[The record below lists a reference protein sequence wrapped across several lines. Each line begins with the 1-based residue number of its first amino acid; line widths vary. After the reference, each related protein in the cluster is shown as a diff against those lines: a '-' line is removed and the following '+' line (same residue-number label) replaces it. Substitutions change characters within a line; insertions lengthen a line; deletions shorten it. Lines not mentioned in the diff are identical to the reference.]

1 MPAQNLLRDM
11 TTVVIDVVLNVRLDK
26 PATSASCVAHGT
38 DLLRLYTEIEALGDK
53 IKLLTDGLVAEQS
66 NLERVREQRSIVEGL
81 SAVIGGDYDYGDG
94 GAGIFVTEDED
105 ELEAAI
111 ASRQKDIAELRARL
125 SHIVTEFTRLRGHYK
140 RDVPRNDRI
149 Y

>member
-1 MPAQNLLRDM
+1 
-11 TTVVIDVVLNVRLDK
+11 V
-26 PATSASCVAHGT
+26 SCVAHGT

-66 NLERVREQRSIVEGL
+66 NLERVREQQSIVEGL

-94 GAGIFVTEDED
+94 VSGIFVTEDED

-111 ASRQKDIAELRARL
+111 ASRQNDIAELTALL
-125 SHIVTEFTRLRGHYK
+125 SHTVTEFTRLRSL
-140 RDVPRNDRI
+140 
-149 Y
+149 